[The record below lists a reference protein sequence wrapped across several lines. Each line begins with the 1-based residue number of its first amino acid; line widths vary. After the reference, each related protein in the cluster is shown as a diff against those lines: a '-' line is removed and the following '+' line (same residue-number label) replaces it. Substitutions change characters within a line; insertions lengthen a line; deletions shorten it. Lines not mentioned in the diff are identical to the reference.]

1 MSQDNQSGV
10 ATLAYPEH
18 LLTPEDFL
26 KFIEL
31 DEFVDDW
38 KSLGFDVED
47 DLLALNV
54 TIMLNP
60 EGGDVIKGTGGLRKL
75 RFASSESNSGKRGE
89 ARVCYVYLKE
99 HFTVLLVLAYPKN
112 EKVDL
117 SADDKKGVAQYIANA
132 KKYLADANPKRN
144 QS

>member
-1 MSQDNQSGV
+1 MSPNNQSGV

-18 LLTPEDFL
+18 LLNPEDFL

-38 KSLGFDVED
+38 KSLGFDVEH
-47 DLLALNV
+47 DLMTLNV
-54 TIMLNP
+54 AIMLDP
-60 EGGDVIKGTGGLRKL
+60 EAGDVIKGTGGLRKL
-75 RFASSESNSGKRGE
+75 RFASPKSNSGKRSE
-89 ARVCYVYLKE
+89 ASVCYVYLKE

-112 EKVDL
+112 ERVDL
-117 SADDKKGVAQYIANA
+117 SADDKNGVAQYIANA
-132 KKYLADANPKRN
+132 KKHLADPNPKRN